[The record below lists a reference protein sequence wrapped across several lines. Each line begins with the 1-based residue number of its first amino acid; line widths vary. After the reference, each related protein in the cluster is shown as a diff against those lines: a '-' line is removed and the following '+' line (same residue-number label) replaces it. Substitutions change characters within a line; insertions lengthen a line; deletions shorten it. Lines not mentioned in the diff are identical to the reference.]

1 MEEIVFKVE
10 GMSCKHCV
18 AAVQKA
24 LEGVPGVAKASVSL
38 ENATVQAAFDPA
50 KANAAQLKAA
60 IEDQGYDV
68 VG

>member
-1 MEEIVFKVE
+1 MEKVVFKVD

-18 AAVQKA
+18 AAVTKA
-24 LEGVPGVAKASVSL
+24 LTGVPGVAEANVSL
-38 ENATVQAAFDPA
+38 ADATAEATFDSA
-50 KANAAQLKAA
+50 KTNAAQLKAA